1 MSSFR
6 IDFISITVVPRDL
19 RHGILGRATN
29 SQLPSF
35 LAPLEFVHLVF
46 LIIRFSHAALWA
58 GCVVQ

>member
-19 RHGILGRATN
+19 RHGRATN